1 MAKRGDK
8 HGVKNL
14 KPFNS
19 LTEEEVR
26 KIASNGGKKSV
37 EARRKKKNL
46 KERFKIGLEIF
57 SEMKAKRLKEL
68 GDDEGAEIVKEIG
81 IEIYTLLNIV
91 SEEKN
96 SQTKI
101 SAINDILDRTEGKP
115 VQKNVLDAN
124 ITEKELSDEEQKL
137 IDRHLKKEAQKLNN
151 K

>member
-1 MAKRGDK
+1 MAKKGDK

-19 LTEEEVR
+19 LTEEEQR

-37 EARRKKKNL
+37 EARRKKKDL

-57 SEMKAKRLKEL
+57 SEMKAKKLKEL

-81 IEIYTLLNIV
+81 IETYTLLNIV
-91 SEEKN
+91 SEEEN
-96 SQTKI
+96 SQIKI

-124 ITEKELSDEEQKL
+124 ITEKELSNEEQKL

>member
-1 MAKRGDK
+1 MAKKGDK

-19 LTEEEVR
+19 LTEEEQR

-37 EARRKKKNL
+37 EARRKKKDL

-57 SEMKAKRLKEL
+57 SEMKAKKLKEL

-81 IEIYTLLNIV
+81 IETYTLLNIV
-91 SEEKN
+91 SEEEN

-124 ITEKELSDEEQKL
+124 ITEKELSNEEQKL